1 MLYLITNLS
10 LEPNMNEVISI
21 VTYTFNEEKNIQK
34 LCTGIKIEMEKLNIE
49 YEHIVIDNCS
59 TDKTIPILKEIC
71 FKDKKVKAIINA
83 KNFGHLR
90 SPFYGILQSKGDAC
104 ILMASDFQDPLDLIP
119 KYIQKW
125 QNGAKIVLGKKISS
139 DEPGIIFFIRSL
151 FYKFMN
157 KISETKLTENTTGS
171 GIFDKSVINQLK
183 NINDPYPY
191 LRGLLNEL
199 SEEISTVE
207 FNQPKRLSGITK
219 NNIFTLYDIGMLGI
233 IKHSRAPLRLVT
245 FLGFVL
251 SFFSISTALIYFI
264 YKVLFWNSFDVGI
277 APLIIGIFSFASI
290 QILLLG
296 IIGEYVGILLIHLR
310 NLPLV
315 IEKERINF

>member
-1 MLYLITNLS
+1 MTK
-10 LEPNMNEVISI
+10 ISI
-21 VTYTFNEEKNIQK
+21 VTPTFNEEENIQK
-34 LCTGIKIEMEKLNIE
+34 ICSGIKSEMEKLNIN

-59 TDKTIPILKEIC
+59 TDKTIENLKEIC
-71 FKDKKVKAIINA
+71 SRDKNVKVIINA
-83 KNFGHLR
+83 KNFGHIK
-90 SPFYGILQSKGDAC
+90 SPYYGILQSSGDAC
-104 ILMASDFQDPLDLIP
+104 ILMASDFQDPLELIP
-119 KYIQKW
+119 TYIQRWKS
-125 QNGAKIVLGKKISS
+125 GAKIVLGKKTSS
-139 DEPGIIFFIRSL
+139 EENTFIFSL
-151 FYKFMN
+151 RKFFYKFLN

-191 LRGLLNEL
+191 LRGLLSEL
-199 SEEISTVE
+199 SEEICIVE
-207 FNQPKRLSGITK
+207 FNQPRRLLGKTK
-219 NNIFTLYDIGMLGI
+219 NNIFTLYDIGILGI

-251 SFFSISTALIYFI
+251 SFFSLLTALIYFI
-264 YKVLFWNSFDVGI
+264 YKLFFWSSFDLGI
-277 APLIIGIFSFASI
+277 APLVIGIFGFASI

>member
-1 MLYLITNLS
+1 MS
-10 LEPNMNEVISI
+10 KISI
-21 VTYTFNEEKNIQK
+21 VTPTFNEEENIQK
-34 LCTGIKIEMEKLNIE
+34 LCLGIKDSMKNLNIN

-59 TDKTIPILKEIC
+59 TDKTIEKLKIIC
-71 FKDKKVKAIINA
+71 SKDQNVKAIINA
-83 KNFGHLR
+83 RNFGHIK
-90 SPFYGILQSKGDAC
+90 SPFHGILQSTGDAC

-119 KYIQKW
+119 TYIKKW
-125 QNGAKIVLGKKISS
+125 QSGSKIVLGKKISS
-139 DEPGIIFFIRSL
+139 EENNLVFSIRKF
-151 FYKFMN
+151 FYKFLN
-157 KISETKLTENTTGS
+157 RISETKLTENTTGS
-171 GIFDKSVINQLK
+171 GIFDKSVISQLK

-199 SEEISTVE
+199 SDEIDVVE
-207 FNQPKRLSGITK
+207 FNQPKRLSGKTK

-251 SFFSISTALIYFI
+251 SFFSLFTAFIYFVYKLIY
-264 YKVLFWNSFDVGI
+264 WNSFEVGI
-277 APLIIGIFSFASI
+277 APLVIGIFGFASI

>member
-1 MLYLITNLS
+1 MTK
-10 LEPNMNEVISI
+10 ISI
-21 VTYTFNEEKNIQK
+21 VTPTFNEEENIKK
-34 LCTGIKIEMEKLNIE
+34 LCSGIKIEMEKLNVS

-59 TDKTIPILKEIC
+59 TDKTITNLKEIC
-71 FKDKKVKAIINA
+71 STDKNVKAIINT
-83 KNFGHLR
+83 KNFGHIK
-90 SPFYGILQSKGDAC
+90 SPFHGILQSSGDAC

-119 KYIQKW
+119 VYVKKW
-125 QNGAKIVLGKKISS
+125 LGGSKIVLGKKITS
-139 DEPGIIFFIRSL
+139 EENNLIFSIRKF
-151 FYKFMN
+151 FYKFLN

-183 NINDPYPY
+183 KINDPYPY

-199 SEEISTVE
+199 SEEISVVE
-207 FNQPKRLSGITK
+207 FKQPKRLSGKTK

-245 FLGFVL
+245 FLGFIL
-251 SFFSISTALIYFI
+251 SFFSLLTAFIYFI
-264 YKVLFWNSFDVGI
+264 YKLIFWDSFDVGI
-277 APLIIGIFSFASI
+277 APLVIGIFGFASI

>member
-1 MLYLITNLS
+1 MTK
-10 LEPNMNEVISI
+10 ISI
-21 VTYTFNEEKNIQK
+21 VTPTFNEEDNIQK
-34 LCTGIKIEMEKLNIE
+34 LCSSIKIEMEKLNMD

-59 TDKTIPILKEIC
+59 TDKTIEKLKIIC
-71 FKDKKVKAIINA
+71 SKDQNVKAIINVR
-83 KNFGHLR
+83 NFGHIK
-90 SPFYGILQSKGDAC
+90 SPFHGILQSSGDAC
-104 ILMASDFQDPLDLIP
+104 ILMASDFQDPMELISM
-119 KYIQKW
+119 YIKKW
-125 QNGAKIVLGKKISS
+125 QSGSKIVLGKKISS
-139 DEPGIIFFIRSL
+139 EENSLMFSIRKF
-151 FYKFMN
+151 FYKFLN

-183 NINDPYPY
+183 KINDPYPY

-199 SEEISTVE
+199 SEEISVVE
-207 FNQPKRLSGITK
+207 FDQPKRLSGKTK

-245 FLGFVL
+245 FLGFIL
-251 SFFSISTALIYFI
+251 SFFSLLTALIYFF
-264 YKVLFWNSFDVGI
+264 YKLIFWNSFDVGI
-277 APLIIGIFSFASI
+277 APLVIGIFGFASI

-315 IEKERINF
+315 VEKERINF